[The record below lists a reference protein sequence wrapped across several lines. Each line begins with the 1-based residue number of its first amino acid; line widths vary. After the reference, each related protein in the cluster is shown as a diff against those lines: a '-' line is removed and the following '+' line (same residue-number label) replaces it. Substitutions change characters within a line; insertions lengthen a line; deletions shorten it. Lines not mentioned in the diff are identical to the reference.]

1 MMVIKEKMLGTG
13 KTSAN
18 LFTAKKTVAGN
29 TREDN
34 QLIGSENEGWLNIK
48 EYLARSRLHK

>member
-1 MMVIKEKMLGTG
+1 MLGTG

-34 QLIGSENEGWLNIK
+34 QLIGSENEYWQNIK
-48 EYLARSRLHK
+48 KYLARSRLHK

>member
-1 MMVIKEKMLGTG
+1 MMVIKEKMLRTR

-18 LFTAKKTVAGN
+18 LFTAKQTVVGN

-34 QLIGSENEGWLNIK
+34 QLIGSENEYWQNIK
-48 EYLARSRLHK
+48 KYLARSRLHK